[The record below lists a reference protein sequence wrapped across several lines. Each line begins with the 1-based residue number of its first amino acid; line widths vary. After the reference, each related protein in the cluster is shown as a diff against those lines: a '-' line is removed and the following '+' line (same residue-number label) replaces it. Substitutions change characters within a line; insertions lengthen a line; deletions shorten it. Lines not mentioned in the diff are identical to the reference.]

1 MQCDKEQTINLKQ
14 KIMKI
19 KGIKSVV
26 SEFNNIYFGNFAR
39 IFFDLNKYE
48 VYMLEYVDYASGPAS
63 LQNNVYEIA
72 HIARRNGKIT
82 MKDVQS
88 YINNCERL

>member
-1 MQCDKEQTINLKQ
+1 
-14 KIMKI
+14 
-19 KGIKSVV
+19 
-26 SEFNNIYFGNFAR
+26 
-39 IFFDLNKYE
+39 
-48 VYMLEYVDYASGPAS
+48 MLEYVDYASGPAS